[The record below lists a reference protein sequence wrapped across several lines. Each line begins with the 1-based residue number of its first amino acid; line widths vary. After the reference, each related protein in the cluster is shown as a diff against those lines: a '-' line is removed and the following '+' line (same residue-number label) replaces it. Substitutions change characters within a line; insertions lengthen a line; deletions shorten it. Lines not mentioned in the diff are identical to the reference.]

1 MSNILETRQSQK
13 SFGRQQAVA
22 DVSLSVKR
30 NSIYGLLGPNGA
42 GKSTTL
48 KILTGMLAANIWRSS
63 VRRTYMEAR
72 RFEKH
77 RFPD

>member
-1 MSNILETRQSQK
+1 MSNILETRQPQK

-48 KILTGMLAANIWRSS
+48 KILTGMLAS
-63 VRRTYMEAR
+63 
-72 RFEKH
+72 KH
-77 RFPD
+77 PAKFCSTDIHGSAKI